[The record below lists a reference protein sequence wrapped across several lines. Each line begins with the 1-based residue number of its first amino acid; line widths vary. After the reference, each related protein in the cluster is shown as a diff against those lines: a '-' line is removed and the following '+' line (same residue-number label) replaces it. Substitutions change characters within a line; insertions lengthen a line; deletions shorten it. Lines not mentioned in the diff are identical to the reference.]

1 MRAIR
6 ELWPTELCLL
16 SLTYLALLVL
26 SITFQPICFL
36 SGPVH
41 IFLLLEPSSLHLTS
55 YQLNLHYQFFKKMVH
70 QLSVVTT
77 AELAANVIDVVVIMC
92 VV

>member
-1 MRAIR
+1 
-6 ELWPTELCLL
+6 
-16 SLTYLALLVL
+16 
-26 SITFQPICFL
+26 
-36 SGPVH
+36 
-41 IFLLLEPSSLHLTS
+41 
-55 YQLNLHYQFFKKMVH
+55 MVH